1 MQFEGIFTKVKQGG
15 LKDEMIQSLQK
26 SAAENPIH
34 CNFFELGG
42 KVLQAIQSPSILGI
56 SNVER
61 TASNILIHAPIS
73 AGQSLPTYLASQS
86 SISDELFAQIIDQ
99 LTAAVSAVHGQG
111 FYHQALNP
119 TSFWVTDKGT
129 IQLGLFETLEM
140 RFCQQSPDLLR
151 SNDRLRF
158 INRFLSPERQKDP
171 KTVAFSD
178 EYYSFGLIAWYIWC
192 FKVGR
197 ITPNSDVQSVPDFE
211 STGTSWDRLWNACLN
226 ANPANRPN
234 SLVQFQTLISD
245 SKPELKKNTKIK
257 ETSTNEVD
265 KDNEKNSFKNNV
277 VLYNYS
283 ADDYHIR
290 CDHRPITNLF
300 KRQEGTTLTLYNIPR
315 GVLVE
320 IFKNSDE
327 TLLSSFNSSDQQE
340 YSLPIL
346 SSKPENKSME
356 KKSSLSVGQVG
367 LILGALIIVIGVVL
381 YFKLSPPTPPVP
393 PTLSG
398 DTNLNGPAFAMV
410 PPEGYTI
417 VDTNNN
423 DFLRNT
429 GFMVE
434 GTKWRFKEENWERF
448 VLEGSDDKKGK
459 WVKDNSQK
467 ANLLSAYFE
476 KIEVIESEGIPP
488 NGYLLISKNE
498 SILTA
503 NGMEALNGKYYRFVN
518 SNWYKKEENK
528 WIPNVNPEEYQDIME
543 SFFIES
549 TALTSGNYIDY
560 GYIDGTNVRYRSE
573 PSDRNRE
580 TILGYFKD
588 YKTYSDGSPISE
600 YENTRPD
607 YVGVLFEKNG
617 WYLVQISKNSKIA
630 WMSKQ
635 QFVSEPVCYAPTIEE
650 DENP

>member
-1 MQFEGIFTKVKQGG
+1 MQFEGIYTKVKKGG

-42 KVLQAIQSPSILGI
+42 KVLQAIQSPSIIGI

-245 SKPELKKNTKIK
+245 SKPELKKNTKAK

-300 KRQEGTTLTLYNIPR
+300 KIQEGTTLTLYNIPG

-327 TLLSSFNSSDQQE
+327 TLLSSFNTSDQQE

-346 SSKPENKSME
+346 SSKPENISME

-381 YFKLSPPTPPVP
+381 YLKLSPPTPPVP
-393 PTLSG
+393 PPPSG
-398 DTNLNGPAFAMV
+398 VTDPNGPAFAMV

-423 DFLRNT
+423 DLLRNT

-448 VLEGSDDKKGK
+448 VLEGSDDTKGK

-467 ANLLSAYFE
+467 VNLIAAYFE
-476 KIEVIESEGIPP
+476 KIEEIESEGELPP
-488 NGYLLISKNE
+488 NQELIKGNDSLLYHYGKK
-498 SILTA
+498 
-503 NGMEALNGKYYRFVN
+503 ALDGVFYRFVN
-518 SNWYKKEENK
+518 NRWYKKEGGRWK
-528 WIPNVNPEEYQDIME
+528 KIL
-543 SFFIES
+543 SFE
-549 TALTSGNYIDY
+549 DY
-560 GYIDGTNVRYRSE
+560 KDVLETYFVDVRLLQNQPMAFGYVQGEHVRYRSE

-588 YKTYSDGSPISE
+588 YKTYSDGSPLSE

-607 YVGVLFEKNG
+607 YVSVLFEKNG
-617 WYLVQISKNSKIA
+617 WYLVQISENSKIA